1 MDEATL
7 QRAMEPFFTTKG
19 PGKGTGLGL
28 SMVHGVAEQSGGWFT
43 LRSRKGEGT
52 TAELWLP
59 AAEKQAAVADRSER
73 EGNDARVDRA
83 PLVVLAV
90 DDDGLVLTNTVA
102 MLDDL
107 GHTGIAAPSGK
118 EALEILR
125 QQGSVDL
132 VITDYAMPHMT
143 GLQLADAIKGEWP
156 ELPVIIATGFA
167 EMESEAQSILPKL
180 AKPFTE
186 AELVKELERIVP
198 TGRDGGRVLKFRTGA
213 SSTI

>member
-1 MDEATL
+1 
-7 QRAMEPFFTTKG
+7 
-19 PGKGTGLGL
+19 
-28 SMVHGVAEQSGGWFT
+28 
-43 LRSRKGEGT
+43 
-52 TAELWLP
+52 
-59 AAEKQAAVADRSER
+59 
-73 EGNDARVDRA
+73 
-83 PLVVLAV
+83 LAV

-107 GHTGIAAPSGK
+107 GHTGIAASSGK

-125 QQGSVDL
+125 QQDSVDL

-198 TGRDGGRVLKFRTGA
+198 TGRDGGRVLKFRTSA